1 MHTQDGQRHTVFCY
15 HGSHLFRRPAG
26 EPGEKFIPD
35 ENDTHVHPLSIDHL
49 RTGEFEFTMPTEE
62 EIKDKGEGNW
72 LAKAFVLIQT
82 TWFVVQCIA
91 RAIRHL
97 PVTELEIGSLAYT
110 TKSFG
115 SLSTSVALF
124 EFSR

>member
-35 ENDTHVHPLSIDHL
+35 ENDTPVHPLSIDHL
-49 RTGEFEFTMPTEE
+49 RAGEFEFTMPTEE

-72 LAKAFVLIQT
+72 LAKAFVLIQMT
-82 TWFVVQCIA
+82 
-91 RAIRHL
+91 
-97 PVTELEIGSLAYT
+97 
-110 TKSFG
+110 
-115 SLSTSVALF
+115 
-124 EFSR
+124 